1 MTNLKGSVLKN
12 IFREIWD
19 TKARFLSILA
29 IIGLGVGFFV
39 GVKAA
44 GPSMINTLVNYAH
57 EQKMMDFRLVSSVG
71 FDDDDVSEIAKT
83 QGIAEVQAGYF
94 TDAVMSDG
102 SKKSVVRL
110 HSLGKHDKINVP
122 LLEEGRLPKKSG
134 EIVVEDASYANPI
147 EIGSKISLEKTVVSR
162 TSGEEEDIPLECTEF
177 TVVGKVKSP
186 LYISFQKGKTTV
198 GNGTISYYMM
208 ILPQDF
214 TSERYTELY
223 LVSDFSQ
230 NGGYPYSDEYIKE
243 IDTLT
248 ERLEAVCDDRLE
260 VFDKKEIEP
269 KRQEIRDGIDKL
281 KTAMDKTDTKL
292 DGAYSKITAQQKQF
306 ENAVLPSGNNALIAG
321 AKTQL
326 DCALEQWKSNKI
338 KAAFQFT
345 QEKQGISDAQQKLEQ
360 FDDMKSFVT
369 TRDDSPGYSEFQD
382 NAGRVDAVATVFP
395 VFFLLVA
402 ILVCVTTMTRMVE
415 ERRTEIGTF
424 KALGYSNGTIISKY
438 VIYSTAAGILGCAVG
453 CVLGCVSLPNI
464 IFNAYAMMYHIK
476 SMDAVIPW
484 GYIIGGFAV
493 SVLCTAVVSW
503 FTCRSELNRTP
514 ASLMRPKTPKAGK
527 RNLLERI
534 GFIWN
539 RMKFTSKVTARN
551 LFRYKPRFFMTVI
564 GVAGCTALILAAFG
578 LMDSIG
584 GIVDKQFGE
593 VYNYNLSVVFSKSK
607 TSEDAD
613 KFIDSL
619 TARYNLENSMPVYQN
634 EITVYDNNS
643 DTTYGDTYLVVPSKP
658 DKLRATIDLHNR
670 RSGEKIELADN
681 GCVMSEKLANTMG
694 LKIGDEIRIKDI
706 DDRVVT
712 LKLSAICEN
721 YLYSYVYITPNY
733 YSECFGEAV
742 KYNMLNTSFNYDTE
756 EERDSL
762 AQDLLED
769 SEIVSVNYTNS
780 GIDNFRR
787 MLSTLNMVVCVMII
801 SAGALA
807 FVVLYN
813 LTNINIAE
821 RAREIATIKVLG
833 FYNREVSGYIYREN
847 VILTV
852 IGALVGLVLG
862 IFLTGFIIQTVEVDI
877 VMFGREI
884 MLQSFLYALGLTFL
898 FAIIVNF
905 FMYFKMKNID
915 MVESLK
921 SIE

>member
-1 MTNLKGSVLKN
+1 MIKLKGSVLKN
-12 IFREIWD
+12 IFREIWG

-44 GPSMINTLVNYAH
+44 GPSMINTLVNYAG
-57 EQKMMDFRLVSSVG
+57 EQNMMDFRLMSSVG
-71 FDDDDVSEIAKT
+71 FDDDDVSELEKT
-83 QGIAEVQAGYF
+83 QGVAELQKGYF

-102 SKKSVVRL
+102 SKKSVVRI
-110 HSLGKHDKINVP
+110 HSLGENDRMNVP
-122 LLEEGRLPKKSG
+122 LLAEGRLPKHSG

-147 EIGSKISLEKTVVSR
+147 EIGSKITLEKTVMSR
-162 TSGEEEDIPLECTEF
+162 TSGEEEEIPLKCSEF

-214 TSERYTELY
+214 TSERYSELY
-223 LVSDFSQ
+223 LVSDYTK
-230 NGGYPYSDEYIKE
+230 GGGDPYSEEYAQE
-243 IDTLT
+243 IDLLK
-248 ERLEAVCDDRLE
+248 ERLEKACDSRLD
-260 VFDKKEIEP
+260 VFNTNEIEP
-269 KRQEIRDGIDKL
+269 KRQELRDGRDELDRAIK
-281 KTAMDKTDTKL
+281 KTNGELYNAKK
-292 DGAYSKITAQQKQF
+292 KISASQKQF
-306 ENAVLPSGNNALIAG
+306 EQLVLPSGNKTAIAQTK
-321 AKTQL
+321 AQL
-326 DCALEQWKSNKI
+326 DIALEQYYDNAE
-338 KAAFQFT
+338 KAEAKFAE
-345 QEKQGISDAQQKLEQ
+345 EKQKLLDAQNELEQ
-360 FDDMKSFVT
+360 FDKLKAFVT

-438 VIYSTAAGILGCAVG
+438 VIYSTAAGIIGCVVGCALGCAA
-453 CVLGCVSLPNI
+453 LPRI

-476 SMDAVIPW
+476 PIDAVVPW
-484 GYIIGGFAV
+484 GYIAGGFVVA
-493 SVLCTAVVSW
+493 VLCTAIVSW
-503 FTCRSELNRTP
+503 LTCRRELKRSP

-539 RMKFTSKVTARN
+539 RLKFTSKVTARN
-551 LFRYKPRFFMTVI
+551 LFRYKARFFMTVI

-578 LMDSIG
+578 LMDAIG
-584 GIVDKQFGE
+584 SIVDKQFGE
-593 VYNYNLSVVFSKSK
+593 INGYNLSIVFADSR
-607 TSEDAD
+607 TGADAD
-613 KFIDSL
+613 GYIDGLKS
-619 TARYNLENSMPVYQN
+619 RYSIEKSMPVYQN
-634 EITVYDNNS
+634 EITVYDNRS
-643 DTTYGDTYLVVPSKP
+643 DKTYGDTYLVVPSEP
-658 DKLRATIDLHNR
+658 PKLRGIIDLHSR
-670 RSGEKIELADN
+670 QTGRGIELEDG
-681 GCVMSEKLANTMG
+681 GCVMSEKLANSMK
-694 LKIGDEIRIKDI
+694 LSVGDEFKIKDI
-706 DDRVVT
+706 NDNIIT

-721 YLYSYVYITPNY
+721 YLYNYVYITPQY
-733 YSECFGEAV
+733 YNECFGESV
-742 KYNMLNTSFNYDTE
+742 KYNMVHTIFNYTTQE
-756 EERDSL
+756 EQDGL
-762 AQDLLED
+762 AKTLLED
-769 SEIVSVNYTNS
+769 SEIVAVNYTDS
-780 GIDNFRR
+780 GVENFRK
-787 MLSTLNMVVCVMII
+787 MLSTLNMVVYVLII

-833 FYNREVSGYIYREN
+833 FYNGEVGGYIYREN

-852 IGALVGLVLG
+852 IGALSGLVLG

-877 VMFGREI
+877 VMFGRDI
-884 MLQSFLYALGLTFL
+884 MPQSFLYALGLTFL
-898 FAIIVNF
+898 FALIVNF
-905 FMYFKMKNID
+905 FMYFKMKKID

>member
-1 MTNLKGSVLKN
+1 MIKLKGSVLKN

-44 GPSMINTLVNYAH
+44 GPSMINTLVNYAS
-57 EQKMMDFRLVSSVG
+57 EQNMMDFRLMSSVG
-71 FDDDDVSEIAKT
+71 FDDDDVSELEKT
-83 QGIAEVQAGYF
+83 QGVAELQKGYF
-94 TDAVMSDG
+94 TDVVMSDG
-102 SKKSVVRL
+102 SRKSVVRI
-110 HSLGKHDKINVP
+110 HSLGENDTMNVP
-122 LLEEGRLPKKSG
+122 LLTEGRLPRNSG
-134 EIVVEDASYANPI
+134 EIVVENASYANPI
-147 EIGSKISLEKTVVSR
+147 EIGSKITLEKTVMSQ
-162 TSGEEEDIPLECTEF
+162 TSGKEEEIPLKCSEF
-177 TVVGKVKSP
+177 TVVGRVKSP

-214 TSERYTELY
+214 SSERYSELY
-223 LVSDFSQ
+223 LVSDYTK
-230 NGGYPYSDEYIKE
+230 GGGDPYSEEYAQE
-243 IDTLT
+243 IDLLK
-248 ERLEAVCDDRLE
+248 ERLEKVCDSRLD
-260 VFDKKEIEP
+260 VFNTNEIEP
-269 KRQEIRDGIDKL
+269 KRQELRDAAAELDKAIK
-281 KTAMDKTDTKL
+281 KTNDELADAKK
-292 DGAYSKITAQQKQF
+292 KISESQKQF
-306 ENAVLPSGNNALIAG
+306 EQLVLPSGNKTAIAQ
-321 AKTQL
+321 AKAQI
-326 DCALEQWKSNKI
+326 DIALEQYNDNAE
-338 KAAFQFT
+338 KAEAKFAE
-345 QEKQGISDAQQKLEQ
+345 EKQKLLDAQNELEQ
-360 FDDMKSFVT
+360 FDTLKAFVT

-453 CVLGCVSLPNI
+453 CVLGCAALPRI

-476 SMDAVIPW
+476 PMDAVVPW
-484 GYIIGGFAV
+484 GYIAGGFVVA
-493 SVLCTAVVSW
+493 VLCTAIVSW
-503 FTCRSELNRTP
+503 FTCLRELKRSP
-514 ASLMRPKTPKAGK
+514 ASLMRPKAPKAGK

-539 RMKFTSKVTARN
+539 RLKFTSKVTARN
-551 LFRYKPRFFMTVI
+551 LFRYKARFFMTVI

-578 LMDSIG
+578 LMDAIG
-584 GIVDKQFGE
+584 GIVDKQLGE
-593 VYNYNLSVVFSKSK
+593 INGYNLSIVF
-607 TSEDAD
+607 AD
-613 KFIDSL
+613 SRTGDEADGYIDGLKAQYSI
-619 TARYNLENSMPVYQN
+619 EKSMPVYQN
-634 EITVYDNNS
+634 EITVYDNRS
-643 DTTYGDTYLVVPSKP
+643 DQTYGDTYLVVPFKP

-670 RSGEKIELADN
+670 QTGDSIELEDG
-681 GCVMSEKLANTMG
+681 GCVMSEKLANNMG
-694 LKIGDEIRIKDI
+694 LSVGDEFKIKDI
-706 DDRVVT
+706 NDKVIT

-721 YLYSYVYITPNY
+721 YLYNYVYITPQY
-733 YSECFGEAV
+733 YNECFGESV
-742 KYNMLNTSFNYDTE
+742 RYNMVHTTFNYTTQE
-756 EERDSL
+756 EQDSL
-762 AQDLLED
+762 AKTLLED
-769 SEIVSVNYTNS
+769 SEIVAVNYTDS
-780 GIDNFRR
+780 GMDNFRK
-787 MLSTLNMVVCVMII
+787 MFSTLNMVVCVLII

-833 FYNREVSGYIYREN
+833 FYNGEVGGYIYREN

-852 IGALVGLVLG
+852 IGALAGLVLG

-877 VMFGREI
+877 VMFGRDI
-884 MLQSFLYALGLTFL
+884 MPQSFLYALGLTFL
-898 FAIIVNF
+898 FALIVNF
-905 FMYFKMKNID
+905 LMYFKMKKID